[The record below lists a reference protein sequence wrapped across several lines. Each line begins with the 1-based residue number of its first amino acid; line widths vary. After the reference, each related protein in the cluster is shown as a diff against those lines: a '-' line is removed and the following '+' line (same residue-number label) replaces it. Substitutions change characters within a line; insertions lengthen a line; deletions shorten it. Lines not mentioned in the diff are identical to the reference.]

1 MHEMTQANLE
11 AAFAG
16 ESQAHMKYKI
26 FADKAEEEGYPQ
38 VARLFR
44 AISFAEQV
52 HATNH
57 FRQLQGIGETA
68 DNLGVAI
75 GGENYEN
82 TEMYPSFNAVAKLQ
96 GEKGAMLS
104 IHYALEA
111 EKIHVRRGQEQGRGG
126 RSDRGRTGLYLPRLW
141 VHRDRHAS
149 RQVPGLIDAGV
160 QVRQVLV
167 LVPAEEGP
175 GQGNAFV

>member
-1 MHEMTQANLE
+1 MRAMTKANLE

-16 ESQAHMKYKI
+16 ESQASMKYKI
-26 FADKAEEEGYPQ
+26 FAEQADQEGFPA

-44 AISFAEQV
+44 AISYAEQV

-57 FRQLQGIGETA
+57 FKELYGVGNTV
-68 DNLGVAI
+68 DNLGAAF

-82 TEMYPSFNAVAKLQ
+82 TEMYPAFNAVAKLQ

-111 EKIHVRRGQEQGRGG
+111 EKIHEKMYTDAQALVNKGQDIE
-126 RSDRGRTGLYLPRLW
+126 SLP
-141 VHRDRHAS
+141 VYICPVCGFTAIGE
-149 RQVPGLIDAGV
+149 P
-160 QVRQVLV
+160 
-167 LVPAEEGP
+167 PARCP
-175 GQGNAFV
+175 VSKTPKDKFVKF

>member
-1 MHEMTQANLE
+1 MRDMTKANLE

-26 FADKAEEEGYPQ
+26 FADKAEQEGYPE
-38 VARLFR
+38 VASLFR
-44 AISFAEQV
+44 AISYAEQV

-57 FRQLQGIGETA
+57 FQQLQGIGDTGS
-68 DNLGVAI
+68 NLGAAI

-82 TEMYPSFNAVAKLQ
+82 TEMYPAFNAVAKLQ

-111 EKIHVRRGQEQGRGG
+111 EKIHEAMYGEAKALVENGQ
-126 RSDRGRTGLYLPRLW
+126 DRQAQPVYICPICGYTVIGDPPDKCP
-141 VHRDRHAS
+141 VSQTSKDK
-149 RQVPGLIDAGV
+149 
-160 QVRQVLV
+160 
-167 LVPAEEGP
+167 
-175 GQGNAFV
+175 FVKF

>member
-1 MHEMTQANLE
+1 MRAMTKANLE

-26 FADKAEEEGYPQ
+26 FADQAEKEGYPE

-44 AISFAEQV
+44 AISYAEQV

-57 FRQLQGIGETA
+57 FKQLYGET
-68 DNLGVAI
+68 DTVHNLEMAY

-82 TEMYPSFNAVAKLQ
+82 TEMYPAFDAVAKLQ

-111 EKIHVRRGQEQGRGG
+111 EKIHESMYKDAQGLVKQGQDI
-126 RSDRGRTGLYLPRLW
+126 SSLPIYICPVCGYTVIGEPPERCP
-141 VHRDRHAS
+141 VS
-149 RQVPGLIDAGV
+149 KTPK
-160 QVRQVLV
+160 
-167 LVPAEEGP
+167 EK
-175 GQGNAFV
+175 FVKF

>member
-1 MHEMTQANLE
+1 MHDMTEANLK

-26 FADKAEEEGYPQ
+26 FADKAEEEGYAQ

-44 AISFAEQV
+44 AIAYAEQV

-57 FRQLQGIGETA
+57 FRQLQGIGGTPE
-68 DNLGVAI
+68 NLGAAI

-82 TEMYPSFNAVAKLQ
+82 TEMYPAFNAVAKLQ

-111 EKIHVRRGQEQGRGG
+111 EKIHEAMYGDAKSMVEGGVAIEEQPVYICPVCGYTVIGEPPAKCPVSQTAKEKFVR
-126 RSDRGRTGLYLPRLW
+126 
-141 VHRDRHAS
+141 
-149 RQVPGLIDAGV
+149 
-160 QVRQVLV
+160 
-167 LVPAEEGP
+167 
-175 GQGNAFV
+175 F

>member
-1 MHEMTQANLE
+1 MHDMTKANLE

-26 FADKAEEEGYPQ
+26 FADKAEEEGYPE

-44 AISFAEQV
+44 AISYAEQV

-57 FRQLQGIGETA
+57 FEQLQGVVDTA
-68 DNLGVAI
+68 ANLGAAM

-82 TEMYPSFNAVAKLQ
+82 TEMYPAFDAVAQLQ
-96 GEKGAMLS
+96 GEKGARLS

-111 EKIHVRRGQEQGRGG
+111 EKIHEVMYGEAKKLVANGE
-126 RSDRGRTGLYLPRLW
+126 DRDSAPIYICPVCGYTVIGEPPERCPVSKTPRE
-141 VHRDRHAS
+141 R
-149 RQVPGLIDAGV
+149 
-160 QVRQVLV
+160 
-167 LVPAEEGP
+167 
-175 GQGNAFV
+175 FKKF

>member
-1 MHEMTQANLE
+1 MHAMTKTNLE

-16 ESQAHMKYKI
+16 ESQAHLKYKI
-26 FADKAEEEGYPQ
+26 FADQSEKEGFPE

-44 AISFAEQV
+44 AVAYAEEV

-57 FRQLQGIGETA
+57 FKQLYGVGDTVH
-68 DNLGVAI
+68 NLEAAY

-82 TEMYPSFNAVAKLQ
+82 TEMYPAFDAVAKLQ

-111 EKIHVRRGQEQGRGG
+111 EKIHEVMYRDAQALVKQGE
-126 RSDRGRTGLYLPRLW
+126 DRNALPVYICPVCGYTVIGEPPEKCPVSKTPR
-141 VHRDRHAS
+141 
-149 RQVPGLIDAGV
+149 
-160 QVRQVLV
+160 
-167 LVPAEEGP
+167 EK
-175 GQGNAFV
+175 FVKF